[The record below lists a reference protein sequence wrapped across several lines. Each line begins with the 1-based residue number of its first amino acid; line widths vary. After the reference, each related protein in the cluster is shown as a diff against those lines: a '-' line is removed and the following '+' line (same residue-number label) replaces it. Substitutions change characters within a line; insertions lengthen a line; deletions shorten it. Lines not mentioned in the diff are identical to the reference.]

1 MFIVRDRKLVVRD
14 SRITPAKQRFTVC
27 IITGVFENQ
36 RARWLQQRNFVT
48 TERENAREM
57 H

>member
-27 IITGVFENQ
+27 IITDVFENQ
-36 RARWLQQRNFVT
+36 RACWLQ
-48 TERENAREM
+48 
-57 H
+57 